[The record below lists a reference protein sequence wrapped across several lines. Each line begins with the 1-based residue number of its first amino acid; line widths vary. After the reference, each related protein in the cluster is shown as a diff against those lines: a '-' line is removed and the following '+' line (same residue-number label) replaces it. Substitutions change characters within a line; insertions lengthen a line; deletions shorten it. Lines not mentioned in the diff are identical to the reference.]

1 MNHTPIAPS
10 SSARRPWSALLLKG
24 LAAGALALSL
34 SGCIPIPIIEYSPS
48 EPEAGETVTFDGV
61 GTIVSNVPEDTVA
74 ASYRWDFGD
83 GKKGSGSAPTH
94 VYENAGAYQVTLTV
108 VDSAGRVGESQETV
122 TVSEATVTTTSES
135 DTTSSST
142 SDTATTTSDSTT
154 TTDDSST
161 TATVT
166 K

>member
-1 MNHTPIAPS
+1 MNFTTAASPATP
-10 SSARRPWSALLLKG
+10 RRPWSALLLKG

-48 EPEAGETVTFDGV
+48 EPEAGESVTFDGA

-74 ASYRWDFGD
+74 ASYRWNFGD

-94 VYENAGAYQVTLTV
+94 VYEAAGSYQVTLTV
-108 VDSAGRVGESQETV
+108 VDSAGRVGESQETI
-122 TVSEATVTTTSES
+122 TVSAATVTTTTAS
-135 DTTSSST
+135 DTTSSAT
-142 SDTATTTSDSTT
+142 SDSATTTSDTTTT
-154 TTDDSST
+154 TTDST
-161 TATVT
+161 TPA